1 MSYYGKVAKIA
12 PHSTRWSGGTY
23 CSLAAAAAADAELP
37 VTCLGF
43 AAVGGGRLCHNLVES
58 SESPAAESS
67 QMVPMLP
74 RLANTV
80 RRSVAIVKTETAR
93 KRKFGYSTPLLS
105 WVSTIEMQ
113 QDDLPTYVSIVK
125 KPMVVLSTRDR

>member
-74 RLANTV
+74 RLANTGGG
-80 RRSVAIVKTETAR
+80 A
-93 KRKFGYSTPLLS
+93 LLS
-105 WVSTIEMQ
+105 SRRRRRGTANLGTRHHCCLGSGTIEMQ
-113 QDDLPTYVSIVK
+113 QG
-125 KPMVVLSTRDR
+125 